1 MNIFTYTI
9 SSLSGYGR
17 SNDTW
22 FTVKYF
28 IVAIVF
34 LFLLWVVSKLIISQN
49 GVKMRSHNMKVIERI
64 SLSKDKSILLIELE
78 GIHYL
83 IGSDRNNIVLLD
95 KRDDVKI
102 VHPQKIDLQ
111 SGAFLEHLRR
121 KVNKNVVDAEKSS
134 KDMDHE

>member
-1 MNIFTYTI
+1 MSIFTYTI

-34 LFLLWVVSKLIISQN
+34 LFLLWVVSKVIISQN
-49 GVKMRSHNMKVIERI
+49 GVKVRSNNMKVIERI
-64 SLSKDKSILLIELE
+64 SISKDKSILLIELD

-83 IGSDRNNIVLLD
+83 IGSDRNNLSLLD
-95 KRDDVKI
+95 KREDLKI
-102 VHPQKIDLQ
+102 VHPQKIELQ
-111 SGAFLEHLRR
+111 SGAFLEHLKN
-121 KVNKNVVDAEKSS
+121 KVKKNTLDAENRS
-134 KDMDHE
+134 KDIDHE